1 MALRSAQRLLCAAP
15 LACAMRPP
23 SRSRPA
29 LLLWLCFADTTW
41 SGRSRGTTRACA
53 GGRVGVGVLTV
64 LTCPA
69 LFVSCFVCVLLCVC
83 PALFVSC
90 FVCAGTGQTAYEKHV
105 AERAAMGVVP
115 KPISAAQCSDLVKLL
130 ETPPKGEEE
139 FLLNLLTHRVP
150 PGVDEAAYVKAD
162 FLTAI
167 VTGKTKSP
175 LIDAKHAVKLLG
187 TMQGGY
193 NVQTLI
199 DALDTDSLAPT
210 AAEVCFLNTFFLCH
224 PCLACV
230 GTLSAACFNFVSRA
244 FLALSSTISLLP
256 RCRISYHVD
265 HVDWVGPW
273 MGGLGA

>member
-1 MALRSAQRLLCAAP
+1 V
-15 LACAMRPP
+15 
-23 SRSRPA
+23 
-29 LLLWLCFADTTW
+29 CF
-41 SGRSRGTTRACA
+41 SYC
-53 GGRVGVGVLTV
+53 
-64 LTCPA
+64 
-69 LFVSCFVCVLLCVC
+69 VCVL
-83 PALFVSC
+83 
-90 FVCAGTGQTAYEKHV
+90 VCAMLCLWMGQTAYEKHV

-130 ETPPKGEEE
+130 ENPPKGEEE

-167 VTGKTKSP
+167 VKGKTKSP
-175 LIDAKHAVKLLG
+175 LLDAKHAVKLLG

-210 AAEVCFLNTFFLCH
+210 AAEVCFRTPFFLCQ

-230 GTLSAACFNFVSRA
+230 GTFSRRVSMRGARATCRVHIPYHLHHVRTPYRPPLWCTVYAPSAPSQSVA
-244 FLALSSTISLLP
+244 TQQE
-256 RCRISYHVD
+256 
-265 HVDWVGPW
+265 
-273 MGGLGA
+273 

>member
-1 MALRSAQRLLCAAP
+1 
-15 LACAMRPP
+15 
-23 SRSRPA
+23 
-29 LLLWLCFADTTW
+29 
-41 SGRSRGTTRACA
+41 
-53 GGRVGVGVLTV
+53 
-64 LTCPA
+64 
-69 LFVSCFVCVLLCVC
+69 
-83 PALFVSC
+83 VSC

-130 ETPPKGEEE
+130 ENPPKGEED

-167 VTGKTKSP
+167 VKGKTKSP

-199 DALDTDSLAPT
+199 EALDTDSLAPT
-210 AAEVCFLNTFFLCH
+210 AAEVCFLNAFFLCQ

-230 GTLSAACFNFVSRA
+230 ERVGTSVLEHCQRRV
-244 FLALSSTISLLP
+244 
-256 RCRISYHVD
+256 
-265 HVDWVGPW
+265 
-273 MGGLGA
+273 